1 MRNNMITK
9 KLIKFALLFF
19 LIGLIR
25 MIMNRLFRLN
35 LLEQWMQWLVASE

>member
-19 LIGLIR
+19 LIGLTACDNKLNPGLIR
-25 MIMNRLFRLN
+25 MIMNRCS
-35 LLEQWMQWLVASE
+35 A